1 MQVVVGISELRV
13 SKDPLDTIITYSLG
27 SCLGISIYDPTAK
40 AGGIVHCMLP
50 SSSLDPVRAKSNPCM
65 FIDTGISLLLQELMD
80 LGASRESMIIKA
92 AGASSIF
99 DEKGIFKI
107 GERNYLAFKSIM
119 AKMYLS
125 TAAEDVRGNLSR
137 TMTLYLTNGT
147 TTVRS
152 SGKEMVI

>member
-1 MQVVVGISELRV
+1 MQVIVGISELGV
-13 SKDPLDTIITYSLG
+13 SKNPQDTIITYSLG
-27 SCLGISIYDPTAK
+27 SCLGVSIYDPNAK
-40 AGGIVHCMLP
+40 VGGMVHCMLP
-50 SSSLDPVRAKSNPCM
+50 TSLLDPVRAKSNPCM
-65 FIDTGISLLLQELMD
+65 FIDTGISLLIQELTG

-107 GERNYLAFKSIM
+107 GERNYLAFKNIM
-119 AKMYLS
+119 TKMYLS
-125 TAAEDVRGNLSR
+125 AAAEDVRGNLSR